1 LIGTAVVSSARPAPP
16 RIDHVALRI
25 NSVQERSVLL
35 ERIRLSGVSCELNE
49 VPLSGE
55 RQIFLTMA
63 PDVVSDLANKAGNS
77 Q

>member
-1 LIGTAVVSSARPAPP
+1 M
-16 RIDHVALRI
+16 
-25 NSVQERSVLL
+25 LL